1 MALFT
6 DGLVSSIDDLSAQD
20 SQLLDVSTAENIDVT
35 QKLALAQ
42 EEVALGLNALLTGMS
57 YPGQSLWLS
66 PQPGVNRVVV
76 TPALRLWH
84 TYRALEMV
92 YADAYNSQLNDRY
105 AGKRDQFHSMAS
117 WAYDK
122 LARIG
127 AGMVID
133 PVPKAAMPAL
143 TALASATPLPDGTYY
158 ATMAWAN
165 QTGEEGAG
173 AAPNTVST
181 ASQTLLVETVDPP
194 KNAVGWNV
202 YVGVDTDSM
211 FRQNETPIAI
221 AQTWT
226 QPAPLTTTGRR
237 AGQGQT
243 PTILNRFP
251 EYFRGANGTE
261 TRQRP

>member
-42 EEVALGLNALLTGMS
+42 EEVALGLDALLTGMS
-57 YPGQSLWLS
+57 YPDQSLWLS

-122 LARIG
+122 LVRIG

-133 PVPKAAMPAL
+133 PVPKAAMPTL
-143 TALASATPLPDGTYY
+143 TALASSAPLPDGTYY
-158 ATMAWAN
+158 VTVAWTN
-165 QTGEEGAG
+165 QAGEEGAS
-173 AAPNTVST
+173 AVPNTVST
-181 ASQTLLVETVDPP
+181 TSQTLLVEPTNPP
-194 KNAVGWNV
+194 NNAAGWNV
-202 YVGVDTDSM
+202 YVGVDTDSL
-211 FRQNETPIAI
+211 FRQNGTPIAT

-226 QPAPLTTTGRR
+226 QPAPLTATGRR

-243 PTILNRFP
+243 PNYIKPVPRVLQ
-251 EYFRGANGTE
+251 RG
-261 TRQRP
+261 